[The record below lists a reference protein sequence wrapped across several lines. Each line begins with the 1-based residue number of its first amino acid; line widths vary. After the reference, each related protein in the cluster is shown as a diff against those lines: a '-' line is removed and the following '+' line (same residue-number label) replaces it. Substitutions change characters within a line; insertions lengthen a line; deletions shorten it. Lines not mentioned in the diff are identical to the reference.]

1 MLMEALYF
9 SPMLLGVNLILAVA
23 IAASALWVMARPIPG
38 PSYWM
43 AGAWLLV
50 VGILL
55 FFAFVATRS
64 APLNIIANVLQ
75 LAGEAVL
82 LLGVFRFVGRPLPY
96 WIVPVSVLLMAG
108 FNLHYWLT
116 AGNSDFLMMV
126 YSLIAG
132 LLPVQAVWVL
142 LWHQDEPA
150 TRPARLLVGI
160 CLAIYSLV
168 TLLRAWFAGAAWLGG
183 QPYVQPFDSFSY
195 LLPYNFA
202 IPALVMGFIGMVLM
216 TMQRILAASHANAEQ
231 ARQNVLRFER
241 LLNVSSA
248 GVAVLQEGRLRDAN
262 RQLEALTG
270 YRREQLLDLA
280 FEDLFPKRARAGLA
294 MLLHDADGGLVDLD
308 VRRVDGAH
316 FPAELRVV
324 ALNEDGPGDIVV
336 EMRDITHRRAMEEEL
351 KRLAT
356 VDPLTGALNRR
367 SFNALFE
374 RCIKR
379 AERHGATLCL
389 AVLDLDHFK
398 IVNDVQGHQAGDD
411 ALRQFSQMCMREAR
425 ATDVFA
431 RFGGEEFVLV
441 LPDTDKDGARI
452 ILQRLIDGASRLSMW
467 GARGAFS
474 FQVSAGVAQH
484 RQGDTLD
491 SLMQRADRALYL
503 AKDNGR
509 NRVEMAE

>member
-1 MLMEALYF
+1 MEALYF
-9 SPMLLGVNLILAVA
+9 SPLLLGVNLILAVA
-23 IAASALWVMARPIPG
+23 IAATALWALARPIPG
-38 PSYWM
+38 PAYWM
-43 AGAWLLV
+43 VGAWMLV
-50 VGILL
+50 AGIVF
-55 FFAFVATRS
+55 FFAFMVTRS
-64 APLNIIANVLQ
+64 AALNIMANALQ

-96 WIVPVSVLLMAG
+96 WIVPVSVLLIVA
-108 FNLHYWLT
+108 FNLHYWIT

-142 LWHQDEPA
+142 LQHKDEPA
-150 TRPARLLVGI
+150 TRPARVLVGI

-168 TLLRAWFAGAAWLGG
+168 TLLRAGFAGQAWLSG

-216 TMQRILAASHANAEQ
+216 TMQRILAASRSNADQ
-231 ARQNVLRFER
+231 ARQSALRFER
-241 LLNVSSA
+241 LLSVSSA
-248 GVAVLQEGRLRDAN
+248 GVAVLKDGRISDAN
-262 RQLEALTG
+262 RQLERLTG
-270 YRREQLLDLA
+270 SSREQLLGLA
-280 FEDLFPKRARAGLA
+280 FEDLFPKREKSGLA
-294 MLLHDADGGLVDLD
+294 TLLHDADGGVVDID
-308 VRRVDGAH
+308 VRRADGTS
-316 FPAELRVV
+316 FPAEVRIV
-324 ALNEDGPGDIVV
+324 ALDDYGPGDVVV
-336 EMRDITHRRAMEEEL
+336 ELRDIAHRRAMEEEL

-367 SFNALFE
+367 SFDGLFE
-374 RCIKR
+374 RCLKR
-379 AERHGATLCL
+379 AARHESALSL

-411 ALRQFSQMCMREAR
+411 ALQQFSQMCMREAR

-441 LPDTDKDGARI
+441 MPDTDIHGARM
-452 ILQRLIDGASRLSMW
+452 ILQRLIEGASRLPMW
-467 GARGAFS
+467 GARGAFN
-474 FQVSAGVAQH
+474 FQASAGVAQY

-491 SLMQRADRALYL
+491 TLMQRADRALYM
-503 AKDNGR
+503 AKDKGR
-509 NRVEMAE
+509 NRVESEL

>member
-1 MLMEALYF
+1 MEALYF

-23 IAASALWVMARPIPG
+23 IAATALWHVARPIPG
-38 PSYWM
+38 PSWWM
-43 AGAWLLV
+43 AGAWMLV
-50 VGILL
+50 AGIVL
-55 FFAFVATRS
+55 FFVFLATRS
-64 APLNIIANVLQ
+64 AALNIIANALQ

-82 LLGVFRFVGRPLPY
+82 LLGVFRFVGRPVPY
-96 WIVPVSVLLMAG
+96 WIVPVSVLLIAG
-108 FNLHYWLT
+108 FNLHYWMT

-132 LLPVQAVWVL
+132 LLPVQAVWL
-142 LWHQDEPA
+142 LLRHQDEPA

-160 CLAIYSLV
+160 CLALYSLV
-168 TLLRAWFAGAAWLGG
+168 TLARAGFAAQSWLSG
-183 QPYVQPFDSFSY
+183 QPYVQPFESFSY

-216 TMQRILAASHANAEQ
+216 TMQRILAGSRSNAEQ
-231 ARQNVLRFER
+231 ARQNALRFER

-248 GVAVLQEGRLRDAN
+248 GVAVLKDGRLSDAN
-262 RQLEALTG
+262 SQLEALTG
-270 YRREQLLDLA
+270 CPRDQLLGLA
-280 FEDLFPKRARAGLA
+280 FEDLFPKRTRPVLGT
-294 MLLHDADGGLVDLD
+294 LLHEADGGVMDMD
-308 VRRVDGAH
+308 VRRADGSS
-316 FPAELRVV
+316 FPAEVRVV
-324 ALNEDGPGDIVV
+324 ALNDEGPGDVVV
-336 EMRDITHRRAMEEEL
+336 ELRDIAHRRAMEEEL

-367 SFNALFE
+367 SFNGLFE
-374 RCIKR
+374 RCLKR
-379 AERHGATLCL
+379 AERHDAALCL
-389 AVLDLDHFK
+389 ALLDLDHFK

-441 LPDTDKDGARI
+441 MPDTDAAGARV
-452 ILQRLIDGASRLSMW
+452 ILQRLIDNASRLSMW

-474 FQVSAGVAQH
+474 FQVSAGIAQYNK
-484 RQGDTLD
+484 GDTLD
-491 SLMQRADRALYL
+491 TLMQRADRALYM

-509 NRVEMAE
+509 NRVELMD

>member
-1 MLMEALYF
+1 MEALYF

-23 IAASALWVMARPIPG
+23 IAATALWSMARPIPG
-38 PSYWM
+38 PSWWM

-50 VGILL
+50 AGIAL
-55 FFAFVATRS
+55 FFVFVATRS
-64 APLNIIANVLQ
+64 PALNIVANALQ

-82 LLGVFRFVGRPLPY
+82 LLGVFRFVGRPVPY
-96 WIVPVSVLLMAG
+96 WILPVSVVLIVIV
-108 FNLHYWLT
+108 NLHYWMT

-132 LLPVQAVWVL
+132 LLPVQAVWL
-142 LWHQDEPA
+142 LLRHRDEPA

-160 CLAIYSLV
+160 CLALYSLV
-168 TLLRAWFAGAAWLGG
+168 TLARAAFAGEAWLSG
-183 QPYVQPFDSFSY
+183 QPYVQPFESFSY

-216 TMQRILAASHANAEQ
+216 TMQRILAASRSNAEQ
-231 ARQNVLRFER
+231 ARQNALRFER

-248 GVAVLQEGRLRDAN
+248 GVAVLKDGRLSDAN
-262 RQLEALTG
+262 RQLETLTG
-270 YRREQLLDLA
+270 CPREQLLGLA
-280 FEDLFPKRARAGLA
+280 FEDLFPKRARSALA
-294 MLLHDADGGLVDLD
+294 MLLHNADGGVMDVD
-308 VRRVDGAH
+308 VRRADGGSFA
-316 FPAELRVV
+316 AEVRVV
-324 ALNEDGPGDIVV
+324 ALDDEGPGDVVV
-336 EMRDITHRRAMEEEL
+336 ELRDIAHRRAMEEEL

-367 SFNALFE
+367 SFNGLFE
-374 RCIKR
+374 RCLKR
-379 AERHGATLCL
+379 AERHDAPLAM

-398 IVNDVQGHQAGDD
+398 IVNDIQGHQAGDD

-441 LPDTDKDGARI
+441 MPDTDAAGARV
-452 ILQRLIDGASRLSMW
+452 ILQRLIDNAARLSLW
-467 GARGAFS
+467 GAKGAFS
-474 FQVSAGVAQH
+474 FQVSAGIAQF
-484 RQGDTLD
+484 RKGDTLD
-491 SLMQRADRALYL
+491 TLMQRADRALYM

-509 NRVEMAE
+509 NRVEQVD